1 MYQPDLL
8 RAGFSE
14 VVGYL
19 QANVPTIGGIPIPQI
34 TAPLTVS
41 ESGIYVQDKH
51 PLVSLENI
59 FAAAPDFNLSNYPVW
74 ISGSCLQKPPP
85 AEVFEG

>member
-34 TAPLTVS
+34 TAPLTTS
-41 ESGIYVQDKH
+41 ESGMARVCGGGWRRH
-51 PLVSLENI
+51 H
-59 FAAAPDFNLSNYPVW
+59 
-74 ISGSCLQKPPP
+74 
-85 AEVFEG
+85 